1 MLPLSQTAGYAV
13 LALSCLKDPGG
24 DPTLV
29 QDVADRTGIPKPY
42 LSKLM
47 NILGRKGI
55 VKTKRGNQGG
65 VVLSRSAGEISLDQI
80 QELVEGTGWREEC
93 VLGLSHCSDER
104 ACPAHE
110 FWKGERERIFEVL
123 RGITLAEV
131 AAFEQSTRSERL
143 KDALKKKGV

>member
-13 LALSCLKDPGG
+13 LALSCLRDPGG
-24 DPTLV
+24 EPTLV

-65 VVLSRSAGEISLDQI
+65 VVLAKAAAEITLDQI
-80 QELVEGTGWREEC
+80 QELVEGTDWRDAC

-104 ACPAHE
+104 ACPAHD
-110 FWKGERERIFEVL
+110 FWKTERDRIFHVL
-123 RGITLAEV
+123 KEITLAEV
-131 AAFEQSTRSERL
+131 AAFEQSTRTERL
-143 KDALKKKGV
+143 KDAVRK